1 MKITKESLLK
11 VRKLSLAIALAGAA
25 SAATATE
32 FNFGDMTVQ
41 WDNTISYGVAWRTE
55 GPQSDAVA
63 PGNADAMGFTGTG
76 SSYNYDDGTL
86 NFEEN
91 SIYTNV
97 VKYST
102 DLEINYNNYG
112 GFFRAKAFYD
122 TEIMDGEREFK
133 ELNDATK
140 DASGSGYDLLDA
152 FVWADYNF
160 GDTPATF
167 RLGRQVISWG
177 ESTFIQGGI
186 NSINPVDA
194 SAFRRPGAEVKEGLL
209 PVNMFYTS
217 IGLTADLSLE
227 AFYQLEWEAT
237 RSDPCGTFFSTT
249 DFAADGCG
257 PVILAGTADERDI
270 LATRDAEIAQ
280 GEPLSNRLAPT
291 TERLSDAEARDD
303 GQYGLALRWYSEA
316 LGDTEFG
323 VYYMNIH
330 SRLPFINGA
339 ITNYDTL
346 GTITGTKGQQINAN
360 ATYDT
365 KYPLYQ
371 ISYPEDQKLM
381 GLSFATSTEGG
392 ASIGGEISYRPD
404 APIQWNAFE
413 LILGGLALPSSRLYQ
428 DRLAELGG
436 VAASLT
442 PHQNATGL
450 AGEILDGFDTMD
462 IWQAQ
467 MTYIKFF
474 DQVLGADRLAI
485 AAEIG
490 ATYVPDLPDL
500 DDARYGRSGAY
511 GLGDAA
517 GVDVTYAGVQAAA
530 GAAETPP
537 VTLANVDP
545 CLSGYGA
552 GKSGANSNSNNCTDE
567 GYTTQLSGGIRVR
580 AGIDYN
586 NAFAGVN
593 MTPNIAVSYDKG
605 NGPEPGAQFIDERL
619 TTALGVKF
627 VYQNQTQVTVNYTNF
642 AGGDYNTSKDRDNI
656 ALAASYSF

>member
-1 MKITKESLLK
+1 
-11 VRKLSLAIALAGAA
+11 
-25 SAATATE
+25 
-32 FNFGDMTVQ
+32 
-41 WDNTISYGVAWRTE
+41 
-55 GPQSDAVA
+55 
-63 PGNADAMGFTGTG
+63 MGFEGKG

-86 NFEEN
+86 NYAEN
-91 SIYTNV
+91 EIYTNV

-102 DLEINYNNYG
+102 DLEINYKNYG

-140 DASGSGYDLLDA
+140 DAAGSGYDLLDA
-152 FVWADYNF
+152 FVWADYDL
-160 GDTPATF
+160 GEMPATF

-194 SAFRRPGAEVKEGLL
+194 SAFRRPGAEVKDGLL

-227 AFYQLEWEAT
+227 AFYQLEWEKT
-237 RSDPCGTFFSTT
+237 RMDPCGTFFSTV

-257 PVILAGTADERDI
+257 PVILAGDADERDI
-270 LATRDAEIAQ
+270 IATRDREIANNKH
-280 GEPLSNRLAPT
+280 LNDRLAPT
-291 TERLSDAEARDD
+291 TERLADKEARDD

-330 SRLPFINGA
+330 SRLPFISGVVS
-339 ITNYDTL
+339 NYDPL
-346 GTITGTKGQQINAN
+346 GTITGTKGKQINPS
-360 ATYDT
+360 ATYDS

-371 ISYPEDQKLM
+371 MAYPEDQKLM
-381 GLSFATSTEGG
+381 GLSFATSTESG

-428 DRLAELGG
+428 DRLAEVGG
-436 VAASLT
+436 ITATAT
-442 PHQNATGL
+442 PHQNAVNL
-450 AGEILDGFDTMD
+450 AGEILEGFDTMD

-474 DQVLGADRLAI
+474 DQVLGADRLAL

-490 ATYVPDLPDL
+490 ATYIPDLPDL
-500 DDARYGRSGAY
+500 DDARYGRSGAF
-511 GLGDAA
+511 GVGDAA
-517 GVDVTYAGVQAAA
+517 GVDATYSTVQAAA
-530 GAAETPP
+530 GAAATPP

-545 CLSGYGA
+545 CLTGYGE
-552 GKSGANSNSNNCTDE
+552 GQSGANSNTDNCTDE
-567 GYTTQLSGGIRVR
+567 GYVTQLSGGVRLR

-593 MTPNIAVSYDKG
+593 MTPNIAISYDQG

-619 TTALGVKF
+619 TTAIGVKF
-627 VYQNQTQVTVNYTNF
+627 VYQNQTQVSVNYTQF
-642 AGGDYNTSKDRDNI
+642 DGGDYNTTKDRDNF
-656 ALAASYSF
+656 ALSASYSF

>member
-1 MKITKESLLK
+1 MKKLNKSLFK
-11 VRKLSLAIALAGAA
+11 KLPLALALV
-25 SAATATE
+25 AATSSVQATE
-32 FNFGDMTVQ
+32 FYFGDTTLQ

-55 GPQSDAVA
+55 APDASTVA
-63 PGNADAMGFTGTG
+63 PGNAAALGLKGEG
-76 SSYNYDDGTL
+76 SSYNYDDGNL
-86 NFEEN
+86 NYGEN
-91 SIYTNV
+91 EIYTNV

-102 DLEINYNNYG
+102 DIEINYKNYG

-122 TEIMDGEREFK
+122 TEIMDGERQFK

-140 DASGSGYDLLDA
+140 DASGSGYELLDA
-152 FVWADYNF
+152 FVWADYTL
-160 GDTPATF
+160 GEMPGTF
-167 RLGRQVISWG
+167 RVGRQVVSWG

-194 SAFRRPGAEVKEGLL
+194 STFRRPGAEVKEGLL
-209 PVNMFYTS
+209 PVNMMYTS
-217 IGLTADLSLE
+217 IGISVDVSLE
-227 AFYQLEWEAT
+227 AFYQLEWENT
-237 RSDPCGTFFSTT
+237 RPDPCGTLFSTT
-249 DFAADGCG
+249 DFASDGCG
-257 PVILAGTADERDI
+257 PVILAGTDDERNY
-270 LATRDAEIAQ
+270 LALRDAEIDQ
-280 GEPLSNRLAPT
+280 GVSLANRVSPV
-291 TERLSDAEARDD
+291 TERLADEKARDD

-346 GTITGTKGQQINAN
+346 GLITGTVGKQINDE
-360 ATYDT
+360 ATYDNR
-365 KYPLYQ
+365 YPLYQ

-381 GLSFATSTEGG
+381 GLSFARATEGG

-413 LILGGLALPSSRLYQ
+413 LILGGLALPSSRLFQ
-428 DRLAELGG
+428 DRLKELGG
-436 VAASLT
+436 VTAGAPYSNAASL
-442 PHQNATGL
+442 
-450 AGEILDGFDTMD
+450 AGELLNGYDTMD

-474 DQVLGADRLAI
+474 DQVLGGDRLAV

-500 DDARYGRSGAY
+500 DDARFGRSGAF

-517 GVDVTYAGVQAAA
+517 GVDAVYAAFQTGAGNAANPV
-530 GAAETPP
+530 ET
-537 VTLANVDP
+537 LGKVDP
-545 CLSGYGA
+545 CLTGYGS
-552 GKSGANSNSNNCTDE
+552 GKSGANSNPSNCTDE
-567 GYTTQLSGGIRVR
+567 GYVTQLSGGIRVR

-593 MTPNIAVSYDKG
+593 MKPNVALSYDKG
-605 NGPEPGAQFIDERL
+605 NGPEPGAQFIDERV
-619 TTALGVKF
+619 TAAIGVKF
-627 VYQNQTQVTVNYTNF
+627 IYQNQTQVSVNYTNF
-642 AGGDYNTSKDRDNI
+642 SGGDYNTTKDRDNI
-656 ALAASYSF
+656 ALAASYAF

>member
-1 MKITKESLLK
+1 MKITKDSLLK

-25 SAATATE
+25 SSATATE

-55 GPQSDAVA
+55 GPQKDAVA
-63 PGNADAMGFTGTG
+63 PGNAAAMGFTGTG

-86 NFEEN
+86 NFKEN
-91 SIYTNV
+91 SIFTNV

-133 ELNDATK
+133 DLNDATK

-152 FVWADYNF
+152 FVWADYDF

-217 IGLTADLSLE
+217 IGLSADVSLE
-227 AFYQLEWEAT
+227 AFYQLEWEPT

-257 PVILAGTADERDI
+257 PVVLAGTADERDI
-270 LATRDAEIAQ
+270 LANRDAEIAT
-280 GEPLSNRLAPT
+280 GTALNDRSAPT
-291 TERLSDAEARDD
+291 TERIADNEARDD

-346 GTITGTKGQQINAN
+346 GTITGTQGAQVNAN
-360 ATYDT
+360 ATYDS

-413 LILGGLALPSSRLYQ
+413 LILGGLALPSSRLFQ

-436 VAASLT
+436 VSSTGA
-442 PHQNATGL
+442 PHQNAVSL
-450 AGEILDGFDTMD
+450 AGEILDGYDTMD

-474 DQVLGADRLAI
+474 DQVLGGDRLAI

-511 GLGDAA
+511 GIGQAI
-517 GVDVTYAGVQAAA
+517 GVDTVATAPGVDACVE
-530 GAAETPP
+530 GF
-537 VTLANVDP
+537 
-545 CLSGYGA
+545 GA
-552 GKSGANSNSNNCTDE
+552 GKSGANSNPSNCTDE
-567 GYTTQLSGGIRVR
+567 GYVTQLSGGIRVR
-580 AGIDYN
+580 AAIDYN
-586 NAFAGVN
+586 NAFSGVN
-593 MTPNIAVSYDKG
+593 MTPNFALSYDKG

-619 TTALGVKF
+619 TTAIGVKF

-642 AGGDYNTSKDRDNI
+642 AGGDYNTTKDRDNI

>member
-1 MKITKESLLK
+1 MKITKDSLLK

-25 SAATATE
+25 SSATATE
-32 FNFGDMTVQ
+32 FNFGDMAVQ

-55 GPQSDAVA
+55 APQTDAIT
-63 PGNADAMGFTGTG
+63 PGNAAALGLKGTG

-86 NFEEN
+86 NYAEN
-91 SIYTNV
+91 EVYTNV

-102 DLEINYNNYG
+102 DLEINYKNYG

-140 DASGSGYDLLDA
+140 DAAGKGYDLLDA
-152 FVWADYNF
+152 FVWADYDL
-160 GDTPATF
+160 GEMPATF

-217 IGLTADLSLE
+217 IGLTADVSLE
-227 AFYQLEWEAT
+227 AFYQLEWEKT
-237 RSDPCGTFFSTT
+237 RSDPCGTFFSTV
-249 DFAADGCG
+249 DFVADGCG
-257 PVILAGTADERDI
+257 PVVLAGTDDERNY
-270 LATRDAEIAQ
+270 LAMRNAEIAQ
-280 GEPLSNRLAPT
+280 GVDLADRIAPT
-291 TERLSDAEARDD
+291 TERLADDEARDD

-330 SRLPFINGA
+330 SRLPYISGVVS
-339 ITNYDTL
+339 NYDPL
-346 GTITGTKGQQINAN
+346 GTITGTAGGQINAN
-360 ATYDT
+360 ATYDSR
-365 KYPLYQ
+365 YPLYK
-371 ISYPEDQKLM
+371 IVYPEDQKLM

-404 APIQWNAFE
+404 APVQWNAFE

-428 DRLAELGG
+428 DRLAEVGG
-436 VAASLT
+436 IEASLT
-442 PHQNATGL
+442 PHSNATAL
-450 AGEILDGFDTMD
+450 AGEVLDGFDEMD

-474 DQVLGADRLAI
+474 DQVLGADRLAL

-490 ATYVPDLPDL
+490 ATYIPDLPSL

-517 GVDVTYAGVQAAA
+517 GVDAGYAAVQAAA
-530 GAAETPP
+530 GAAESPA
-537 VTLANVDP
+537 VTLGNVDP
-545 CLSGYGA
+545 CLSGYGV
-552 GKSGANSNSNNCTDE
+552 GKSGANSNSDNCTDE
-567 GYTTQLSGGIRVR
+567 GYVTQLSGGIRLR

-593 MTPNIAVSYDKG
+593 MTPNVAISYDQG
-605 NGPEPGAQFIDERL
+605 NGPEPGSQFIDQRL
-619 TTALGVKF
+619 TTAIGVKF
-627 VYQNQTQVTVNYTNF
+627 VYQNQTQVTVNYTSF
-642 AGGDYNTSKDRDNI
+642 DGGDYNTTKDRDNI

>member
-1 MKITKESLLK
+1 MKITKDSLLK

-25 SAATATE
+25 SSATATE

-55 GPQSDAVA
+55 GPQKDAVA
-63 PGNADAMGFTGTG
+63 PGNAAAMGFTGTG

-86 NFEEN
+86 NFKEN
-91 SIYTNV
+91 SIFTNV

-133 ELNDATK
+133 DLNDATK

-152 FVWADYNF
+152 FVWADYDF

-217 IGLTADLSLE
+217 IGLSADVSLE
-227 AFYQLEWEAT
+227 AFYQLEWEPT

-257 PVILAGTADERDI
+257 PVVLAGTADERDI
-270 LATRDAEIAQ
+270 LANRDAEIAT
-280 GEPLSNRLAPT
+280 GTALNDRSAPT
-291 TERLSDAEARDD
+291 TERIADNEARDD

-346 GTITGTKGQQINAN
+346 GTITGTQGAQVNAN
-360 ATYDT
+360 ATYDS

-413 LILGGLALPSSRLYQ
+413 LILGGLALPSSRLFQ

-436 VAASLT
+436 VSSTGA
-442 PHQNATGL
+442 PHQNAVSL
-450 AGEILDGFDTMD
+450 AGEIVDGYDTMD

-474 DQVLGADRLAI
+474 DQVLGGDRLAI

-511 GLGDAA
+511 GIGQAI
-517 GVDVTYAGVQAAA
+517 GVDTVATAPGVDACVE
-530 GAAETPP
+530 GF
-537 VTLANVDP
+537 
-545 CLSGYGA
+545 GA
-552 GKSGANSNSNNCTDE
+552 GKSGANSNPSNCNDE
-567 GYTTQLSGGIRVR
+567 GYVTQLSGGIRVR

-586 NAFAGVN
+586 NAFSGVN
-593 MTPNIAVSYDKG
+593 MTPNFALSYDKG

-619 TTALGVKF
+619 TTAIGVKF

-642 AGGDYNTSKDRDNI
+642 AGGDYNTAKDRDNI

>member
-1 MKITKESLLK
+1 MKKINNNPFK
-11 VRKLSLAIALAGAA
+11 KLPLAIALAA
-25 SAATATE
+25 AATGAQATE
-32 FNFGDMTVQ
+32 FNFGDTTIQ

-55 GPQSDAVA
+55 APDAKNVM
-63 PGNADAMGFTGTG
+63 PGNGDAMGVEGKA

-86 NFEEN
+86 NFKEN

-152 FVWADYNF
+152 FVWADYDL
-160 GDTPATF
+160 GEMPATF
-167 RLGRQVISWG
+167 RIGRQVVSWG

-217 IGLTADLSLE
+217 IGISADVSIE
-227 AFYQLEWEAT
+227 AFYQLEWEKT
-237 RSDPCGTFFSTT
+237 RMDPCGTFFSTV

-257 PVILAGTADERDI
+257 PVILAGTDDERNY
-270 LATRDAEIAQ
+270 LTLRDEEIAQ
-280 GEPLSNRLAPT
+280 GTSLANRVAPT
-291 TERLSDAEARDD
+291 TERLADNEARDD

-346 GTITGTKGQQINAN
+346 GLVTGTASAQINSE
-360 ATYDT
+360 ATHDNR
-365 KYPLYQ
+365 YPLYQ
-371 ISYPEDQKLM
+371 MVYPEDQQLM
-381 GLSFATSTEGG
+381 GVSFARSTEGG
-392 ASIGGEISYRPD
+392 ASISGEISYRPD

-413 LILGGLALPSSRLYQ
+413 LIYAGLALPSSRLYQ
-428 DRLAELGG
+428 DRLAEVGG
-436 VAASLT
+436 TNPDAK
-442 PHQNATGL
+442 HL
-450 AGEILDGFDTMD
+450 AGEVLEGYDKMD

-467 MTYIKFF
+467 MTFIKFY
-474 DQVLGADRLAI
+474 DQVFGADRLAVV
-485 AAEIG
+485 AEVG
-490 ATYVPDLPDL
+490 ATYVPDLPDI
-500 DDARYGRSGAY
+500 DDARYGRSGAF
-511 GLGDAA
+511 GLGDAK
-517 GVDVTYAGVQAAA
+517 GVDDGYAAFQGAA
-530 GAAETPP
+530 GGTG
-537 VTLANVDP
+537 TVDP
-545 CLSGYGA
+545 CLTGYGA
-552 GKSGANSNSNNCTDE
+552 GQSGANANPDNCTDE
-567 GYTTQLSGGIRVR
+567 GYVTQLSGGIRFR
-580 AGIDYN
+580 AGMDYN

-593 MTPNIAVSYDKG
+593 MTPNVAISYDAG
-605 NGPEPGAQFIDERL
+605 NGPEPGAQFIDQRL
-619 TTALGVKF
+619 TTAVGVKF
-627 VYQNQTQVTVNYTNF
+627 VYQNQTQVSVSYTQF
-642 AGGDYNTSKDRDNI
+642 DGGDYNTVKDRDNI
-656 ALAASYSF
+656 ALSASYSF

>member
-1 MKITKESLLK
+1 MKITKDSLLK

-25 SAATATE
+25 SSATATE
-32 FNFGDMTVQ
+32 FNFGDMAVQ

-55 GPQSDAVA
+55 APQTDAIA
-63 PGNADAMGFTGTG
+63 PGNAEALGFEGTG

-86 NFEEN
+86 NFKEN
-91 SIYTNV
+91 STYTNV

-102 DLEINYNNYG
+102 DLEINYKNYG

-122 TEIMDGEREFK
+122 TEIMDGDREFK

-140 DASGSGYDLLDA
+140 DAAGNGYDLLDA
-152 FVWADYNF
+152 FVWADYDF

-227 AFYQLEWEAT
+227 AFYQLEWEKT
-237 RSDPCGTFFSTT
+237 RSDPCGTFFSTV
-249 DFAADGCG
+249 DFVADGCG
-257 PVILAGTADERDI
+257 PVILAGTADERDY
-270 LATRDAEIAQ
+270 LAMRDAEVAQ
-280 GEPLSNRLAPT
+280 GVNLADRIAPT
-291 TERLSDAEARDD
+291 TERLADEEARDD

-330 SRLPFINGA
+330 SRLPYISGVVS
-339 ITNYDTL
+339 NYDPL
-346 GTITGTKGQQINAN
+346 GLITSDVGGALTPGSQINSD
-360 ATYDT
+360 ATYDSR
-365 KYPLYQ
+365 YPLYQ
-371 ISYPEDQKLM
+371 IVYPEDQKLM

-404 APIQWNAFE
+404 APVQWNAFE

-428 DRLAELGG
+428 DRLAEVGG
-436 VAASLT
+436 LTAST
-442 PHQNATGL
+442 TAGGTHSNAKNL
-450 AGEILDGFDTMD
+450 AGEVLDGFDEMD

-474 DQVLGADRLAI
+474 DQVLGADRLAV

-490 ATYVPDLPDL
+490 ATYIPDLPDL

-511 GLGDAA
+511 GLGDAVGVDTIATAA
-517 GVDVTYAGVQAAA
+517 GVDAC
-530 GAAETPP
+530 ETGFGP
-537 VTLANVDP
+537 T
-545 CLSGYGA
+545 
-552 GKSGANSNSNNCTDE
+552 KSGANSNSDNCNDE
-567 GYTTQLSGGIRVR
+567 GYVTQLSGGIRVR

-593 MTPNIAVSYDKG
+593 MTPNVAISYDSG
-605 NGPEPGAQFIDERL
+605 NGPEPGSQFIDQRL

-627 VYQNQTQVTVNYTNF
+627 VYQNQTQVTVSYTQF
-642 AGGDYNTSKDRDNI
+642 DGGDYNTIKDRDNI

>member
-1 MKITKESLLK
+1 MKITKDSLLK
-11 VRKLSLAIALAGAA
+11 VRKLPLAIALAGVA
-25 SAATATE
+25 STASATE
-32 FNFGDMTVQ
+32 FNFGDMAVQ
-41 WDNTISYGVAWRTE
+41 WDNTVSYGVAWRTE
-55 GPQSDAVA
+55 APQKDAVMG
-63 PGNADAMGFTGTG
+63 GNAEAMGFEGTG

-86 NFEEN
+86 NFKEN
-91 SIYTNV
+91 STYTNV

-102 DLEINYNNYG
+102 DLEINYHNYG

-140 DASGSGYDLLDA
+140 DAAGKGYDLLDA
-152 FVWADYNF
+152 FVWADFDF

-227 AFYQLEWEAT
+227 AFYQLEWEKT
-237 RSDPCGTFFSTT
+237 RMDPCGTFFSTV

-257 PVILAGTADERDI
+257 PVLLAGDADERDI
-270 LATRDAEIAQ
+270 LAARDAEIAE
-280 GEPLSNRLAPT
+280 GKLLNDRLAPT
-291 TERLSDAEARDD
+291 TERLADQEARDD
-303 GQYGLALRWYSEA
+303 GQYGLALRWYAEA

-346 GTITGTKGQQINAN
+346 GLVTGTATSQINPTS
-360 ATYDT
+360 TYDS

-371 ISYPEDQKLM
+371 MVYPEDQKLM
-381 GLSFATSTEGG
+381 GISFATSTEGG

-413 LILGGLALPSSRLYQ
+413 LILAGLALPSSRLYQ
-428 DRLAELGG
+428 DRLAEVGG
-436 VAASLT
+436 IITDGVT
-442 PHQNATGL
+442 PAHNNAKHL
-450 AGEILDGFDTMD
+450 AGEVLEGYDTMD

-474 DQVLGADRLAI
+474 DQVLGADRLAV
-485 AAEIG
+485 AAEVG
-490 ATYVPDLPDL
+490 ATYVPDLPSL

-511 GLGDAA
+511 GIGDAA
-517 GVDVTYAGVQAAA
+517 GVDAGYAAFQAAA
-530 GAAETPP
+530 GGTG
-537 VTLANVDP
+537 TVDP
-545 CLSGYGA
+545 CLTGYGA
-552 GKSGANSNSNNCTDE
+552 GESGANANTGNCTDE
-567 GYTTQLSGGIRVR
+567 GYVTQLSGGVRLR

-593 MTPNIAVSYDKG
+593 MTPNIAISYDKG
-605 NGPEPGAQFIDERL
+605 NGPEPGAQFIDERV

-627 VYQNQTQVTVNYTNF
+627 VYQNQTQVTVSYTNF
-642 AGGDYNTSKDRDNI
+642 EGGDYNTTKDRDNI

>member
-1 MKITKESLLK
+1 MKSKAIYKMF
-11 VRKLSLAIALAGAA
+11 RKAPLALALAAAA
-25 SAATATE
+25 SSTQATE
-32 FNFGDMTVQ
+32 FNFGDMAVQ

-55 GPQSDAVA
+55 APQTDAVSS
-63 PGNADAMGFTGTG
+63 GNAEALGFEGTG

-86 NFEEN
+86 NYAEN
-91 SIYTNV
+91 DIYTNV

-102 DLEINYNNYG
+102 DLEINYKNYG

-140 DASGSGYDLLDA
+140 DASGNGYDLLDA
-152 FVWADYNF
+152 FVWADYDF

-227 AFYQLEWEAT
+227 AFYQLEWEKT
-237 RSDPCGTFFSTT
+237 RSDPCGTFFSTV

-270 LATRDAEIAQ
+270 LTTRDAEIAE
-280 GEPLSNRLAPT
+280 GKPLNDRLAPT
-291 TERLSDAEARDD
+291 TERLADVEARDD

-346 GTITGTKGQQINAN
+346 GLVTGSATSQIKPD

-371 ISYPEDQKLM
+371 MVYPEDQKLM
-381 GLSFATSTEGG
+381 GISFATSTEGG

-413 LILGGLALPSSRLYQ
+413 LILAGLALPSSRLYQ
-428 DRLAELGG
+428 DRLAEVGG
-436 VAASLT
+436 ISAGGSHAKAV
-442 PHQNATGL
+442 NL
-450 AGEILDGFDTMD
+450 AGEVLEGYDNMD

-474 DQVLGADRLAI
+474 DQVFGADRLAV

-490 ATYVPDLPDL
+490 ATYVPDLPSL

-511 GLGDAA
+511 GIGGAA
-517 GVDVTYAGVQAAA
+517 GVDAGYAAFQAAA
-530 GAAETPP
+530 GGTGSI
-537 VTLANVDP
+537 DP
-545 CLSGYGA
+545 CLTGYGA
-552 GKSGANSNSNNCTDE
+552 GESGANANPSNCTDE
-567 GYTTQLSGGIRVR
+567 GYVTELSGGIRIR

-593 MTPNIAVSYDKG
+593 MTPNVALSYDSG
-605 NGPEPGAQFIDERL
+605 NGPEPGAQFIDQRL

-627 VYQNQTQVTVNYTNF
+627 VYQNQTQVTVSYTQF
-642 AGGDYNTSKDRDNI
+642 DGGDYNTVKDRDNF

>member
-1 MKITKESLLK
+1 MRITKDSWLK
-11 VRKLSLAIALAGAA
+11 VRKLPLAIALAGAA
-25 SAATATE
+25 TSATATE
-32 FNFGDMTVQ
+32 FNFGDMAVQ

-55 GPQSDAVA
+55 APDANAVA
-63 PGNADAMGFTGTG
+63 SGNASAMGFEGKG

-86 NFEEN
+86 NYAEN
-91 SIYTNV
+91 EIYTNV

-102 DLEINYNNYG
+102 DIEINYKNYG

-140 DASGSGYDLLDA
+140 DAAGKGYDLLDA
-152 FVWADYNF
+152 FVWADYDF
-160 GDTPATF
+160 GDTPASF
-167 RLGRQVISWG
+167 RIGRQVISWG

-227 AFYQLEWEAT
+227 AFYQLEWEKT
-237 RSDPCGTFFSTT
+237 RSDPCGTFFSTV

-257 PVILAGTADERDI
+257 PVLLAGTDDERNY
-270 LATRDAEIAQ
+270 LAQRDAEISQ
-280 GEPLSNRLAPT
+280 GGNLADRISPA
-291 TERLSDAEARDD
+291 TERLADQEARDD
-303 GQYGLALRWYSEA
+303 GQYGLALRWYAEA

-323 VYYMNIH
+323 LYYMNIH

-346 GTITGTKGQQINAN
+346 GLVTGTQSGQINSE
-360 ATYDT
+360 ATYDNR
-365 KYPLYQ
+365 YPLYQ
-371 ISYPEDQKLM
+371 MVYPEDQKLM

-413 LILGGLALPSSRLYQ
+413 LILAGLALPSSRLYQ
-428 DRLAELGG
+428 DRLAEIGG
-436 VAASLT
+436 ITATDPSHQNAASL
-442 PHQNATGL
+442 
-450 AGEILDGFDTMD
+450 AGETLEGYDNMD

-474 DQVLGADRLAI
+474 DQVLGADRLAL

-490 ATYVPDLPDL
+490 ATYIPDLPDV

-511 GLGDAA
+511 GIGDAA
-517 GVDVTYAGVQAAA
+517 GVDAGYAAFQGAA
-530 GAAETPP
+530 GGTG
-537 VTLANVDP
+537 TVDP
-545 CLSGYGA
+545 CLTGYGA
-552 GKSGANSNSNNCTDE
+552 TSSGANANTSNCTDE
-567 GYTTQLSGGIRVR
+567 GYVTQLSGGVRLR

-593 MTPNIAVSYDKG
+593 MTPNIAISYDKG

-627 VYQNQTQVTVNYTNF
+627 VYQNQTQVTVSYTNF
-642 AGGDYNTSKDRDNI
+642 EGGDYNTTKDRDNI

>member
-11 VRKLSLAIALAGAA
+11 VRKLPLAIALAGMA
-25 SAATATE
+25 STASATE
-32 FNFGDMTVQ
+32 FNFGDMAVQ

-55 GPQSDAVA
+55 APQTDAIMG
-63 PGNADAMGFTGTG
+63 GNAEALGMEGTG

-86 NFEEN
+86 NFKEN
-91 SIYTNV
+91 SVYTNV

-102 DLEINYNNYG
+102 DLEINYHNYG

-140 DASGSGYDLLDA
+140 DAAGNGYDLLDA
-152 FVWADYNF
+152 FVWADYDF

-227 AFYQLEWEAT
+227 AFYQLEWEKT
-237 RSDPCGTFFSTT
+237 RMDPCGTFFSTV

-257 PVILAGTADERDI
+257 PVLLAGTDDERNY
-270 LATRDAEIAQ
+270 LAQRDAEIAQ
-280 GEPLSNRLAPT
+280 GVDLADRISPA
-291 TERLSDAEARDD
+291 TERLADKEARDD
-303 GQYGLALRWYSEA
+303 GQYGLALRWYAEA

-323 VYYMNIH
+323 LYYMNIH

-346 GTITGTKGQQINAN
+346 GLVTGDASGQINPD
-360 ATYDT
+360 ATYDNR
-365 KYPLYQ
+365 YPLYQ
-371 ISYPEDQKLM
+371 MVYPEDQKLM
-381 GLSFATSTEGG
+381 GMSFATSTEGG

-413 LILGGLALPSSRLYQ
+413 LILAGLALPSSRLYQ
-428 DRLAELGG
+428 DRLAEVGG
-436 VAASLT
+436 IAASAT
-442 PHQNATGL
+442 PHENAVSL
-450 AGEILDGFDTMD
+450 AGETLEGYDTMD

-474 DQVLGADRLAI
+474 DQVLGADRLAL
-485 AAEIG
+485 AAEVG
-490 ATYVPDLPDL
+490 ATYVPDLPSL

-511 GLGDAA
+511 GLGDAVGVDTIATAA
-517 GVDVTYAGVQAAA
+517 GVDACEA
-530 GAAETPP
+530 
-537 VTLANVDP
+537 
-545 CLSGYGA
+545 GYGA
-552 GKSGANSNSNNCTDE
+552 TKSGANANTDNCTDE
-567 GYTTQLSGGIRVR
+567 GYVTQLSGGVRLR

-593 MTPNIAVSYDKG
+593 MTPNIAISYDKG

-627 VYQNQTQVTVNYTNF
+627 VYQNQTQVTVSYTNF
-642 AGGDYNTSKDRDNI
+642 EGGDYNTTKDRDNI

>member
-1 MKITKESLLK
+1 MKITKDSLLK

-25 SAATATE
+25 SSATATE

-55 GPQSDAVA
+55 GPQKDAVA
-63 PGNADAMGFTGTG
+63 PGNAAAMGFTGTG

-86 NFEEN
+86 NFKEN
-91 SIYTNV
+91 SIFTNV

-133 ELNDATK
+133 DLNDATK

-152 FVWADYNF
+152 FVWADYDF

-217 IGLTADLSLE
+217 IGLSADVSLE
-227 AFYQLEWEAT
+227 AFYQLEWEPT

-257 PVILAGTADERDI
+257 PVVLAGTADERDI
-270 LATRDAEIAQ
+270 LANRDAEIAT
-280 GEPLSNRLAPT
+280 GTALNDRSAPT
-291 TERLSDAEARDD
+291 TERIADNEARDD

-346 GTITGTKGQQINAN
+346 GTITGTQGAQVNAN
-360 ATYDT
+360 ATYDS

-413 LILGGLALPSSRLYQ
+413 LILGGLALPSSRLFQ

-436 VAASLT
+436 VSSTGA
-442 PHQNATGL
+442 PHQNAVSL
-450 AGEILDGFDTMD
+450 AGEILDGYDTMD

-467 MTYIKFF
+467 MTYIKVF
-474 DQVLGADRLAI
+474 DQVLGGDRLAI

-511 GLGDAA
+511 GIGQAI
-517 GVDVTYAGVQAAA
+517 GVDTVATAPGVDACVE
-530 GAAETPP
+530 GF
-537 VTLANVDP
+537 
-545 CLSGYGA
+545 GA
-552 GKSGANSNSNNCTDE
+552 GKSGANSNPSNCTDE
-567 GYTTQLSGGIRVR
+567 GYVTQLSGGIRVR
-580 AGIDYN
+580 AAIDYN
-586 NAFAGVN
+586 NAFSGVN
-593 MTPNIAVSYDKG
+593 MTPNFALSYDKG

-619 TTALGVKF
+619 TTAIGVKF

-642 AGGDYNTSKDRDNI
+642 AGGDYNTTKDRDNI